1 MNFRV
6 LVYISILF
14 CFHTA
19 FSNQPFV
26 LPKNG
31 QTIDSKTVSFLWNPN
46 SFTTNYKLQIATDS
60 NFRNISYTILTPLS
74 SYSQTFA
81 DYGTYYCRFKRTSEL
96 IWSPTIKIELIDL
109 NNDNNLISWFDAN
122 ENVIQSGSVSSWK
135 DRKVPTRV
143 ASQNNV
149 PQQPLY
155 ISTIPRL
162 NNRNVLSFNGVFT
175 NPMVLNITP
184 SINTTNFTFFCIR
197 NFKPNT
203 SNVQFF
209 LGGSSH
215 GFSSEVLAFN
225 EGCSFSGL
233 NGSVLIAPQSTLR
246 SDYSIYTITDSTLE
260 INKQRI
266 NFSQFIGTKTVSQ
279 LALTNIG
286 ARVDA
291 PNLAYKGE
299 IAELIMFD
307 TILGNIKK
315 NSIYSYLINKYAP
328 PVNLGID
335 TVAGSSFSDSIVLNA
350 GNRFSRYLWS
360 NGDTTPTT
368 KVVTAGTYKVITTD
382 IFGTVSEDDIEV
394 YPYRRLKGAVVNF
407 CPGDSVDVSLGLDAS
422 YAIVWSNGKTT
433 SNVTFKTPGQY
444 TVSITK
450 NGKTVLDT
458 ITVTKFLD
466 TTPLVYLP
474 ERNQSDLIRICGGER
489 IYIKNDSL
497 FESFQWSTGSTTNS
511 DTTFSSKDIFISY
524 VEKNGCTLSDTIAVL
539 VAGLAPK
546 ADFEITSSICQNSS
560 TSFNDISIPPAGV
573 NVANWKWSFSN
584 GDSSRLQNSTTIF
597 NSSGIAFAAIKITT
611 TQGCSDSIFKSFI
624 VNRKPVP
631 SFYNLLSCADL
642 PTTFVDQTIANSAT
656 VSDWSWDFN
665 GLGFINGIQNPSFR
679 FPTSG
684 VYTIRLKAT
693 NSNGC
698 SDTVS
703 NTLRVSA
710 SPVSNFSFDAVC
722 GKTPVSLKFL
732 ATVESP
738 NTIPN
743 LNWGSWDFG
752 DGTFETAIRNPQHVY
767 PEPGTYNVIL
777 KVNSDEGCSDT
788 AIRQVKVY
796 DFPIVDFTV
805 SQTQCVGKEIQFSDI
820 SSTPDGTPIT
830 TWNWFFSG
838 EATDTVQ
845 NPKYTFN
852 TQGNYI
858 IQLNAKNAVGCSGTK
873 LRSIAVSAPPQPK
886 FTFSPQNGLP
896 PLCVTYTNQSPVN
909 GNYLWDYGDGGS
921 LIEGFNP
928 PQHCYN
934 TIGTYPIKLIATDFR
949 GCTESLIKFILV
961 DKANLD
967 AVMTSVTIIPNGE
980 FYKIQVSIKNNSNI
994 EITALGLSLQLG
1006 GGSVIRE
1013 NWTGSLLPG
1022 QTTVYVFT
1030 GEIKPGESGQIPVVC
1045 ATIDNVNN
1053 NAAEDRTDNNTSCKE
1068 LSVGSFDI
1076 LNIYPNPALDNINFG
1091 IMLPKDGKVNIR
1103 FIDVLGQQMY
1113 SKDFDG
1119 AKGYNN
1125 FNMSTLLLNAA
1136 VYVAEVSFDGEVV
1149 RKKFMR
1155 KDRK

>member
-6 LVYISILF
+6 LYFISILF

-31 QTIDSKTVSFLWNPN
+31 QTIDSKTVFFLWNPN
-46 SFTTNYKLQIATDS
+46 SFTASYKLQVATDS
-60 NFRNISYTILTPLS
+60 NFTSVIHSVQTQANSYSYTFSNFGI
-74 SYSQTFA
+74 
-81 DYGTYYCRFKRTSEL
+81 YYCRFKRTNEL

-109 NNDNNLISWFDAN
+109 INDNNLISWFDAN
-122 ENVIQSGSVSSWK
+122 QNIVSSGTVTKWT
-135 DRKVPTRV
+135 DRKDSTRF

-155 ISTIPRL
+155 LSNVPVL
-162 NNRNVLSFNGVFT
+162 NNKSAISFNGILSNPALLTLNKPIIFSAHTLITLRNYRPNPDCLIQYFFT
-175 NPMVLNITP
+175 GN
-184 SINTTNFTFFCIR
+184 
-197 NFKPNT
+197 
-203 SNVQFF
+203 
-209 LGGSSH
+209 SH
-215 GFSSEVLAFN
+215 GFFSEANVVSAGFGAVGQESGSITASNSSL
-225 EGCSFSGL
+225 
-233 NGSVLIAPQSTLR
+233 STQ
-246 SDYSIYTITDSTLE
+246 YSIYTSTNTSLYK
-260 INKQRI
+260 NGI
-266 NFSQFIGTKTVSQ
+266 NFPNTQGATRASLFNITAIGS
-279 LALTNIG
+279 
-286 ARVDA
+286 R
-291 PNLAYKGE
+291 PENLNLPYKGE
-299 IAELIMFD
+299 IAEILIFD
-307 TILGNIKK
+307 SVLNINKINK
-315 NSIYSYLINKYAP
+315 IESYLKSKYLP
-328 PVNLGID
+328 PVNLGLD

-368 KVVTAGTYKVITTD
+368 KVVTAGTYKVKTTD

-433 SNVTFKTPGQY
+433 SKVTFKTPGQY

-450 NGKTVLDT
+450 NGKTILDT

-524 VEKNGCTLSDTIAVL
+524 IEKNGCTLSDTIAVL

-584 GDSSRLQNSTTIF
+584 GDSSRLQNSTTTF

-611 TQGCSDSIFKSFI
+611 TQGCSDSIFKTFV

-703 NTLRVSA
+703 NSLRVSA
-710 SPVSNFSFDAVC
+710 SPISNFSFDAVC

-777 KVNSDEGCSDT
+777 KVNSAEGCSDT

-820 SSTPDGTPIT
+820 SATPDGTPIT

-896 PLCVTYTNQSPVN
+896 PLCVTYTNQSPIN
-909 GNYLWDYGDGGS
+909 GNYIWDYGDGSS
-921 LIEGFNP
+921 LIEAYNP

-949 GCTESLIKFILV
+949 GCTESLIKYILV

-1013 NWTGSLLPG
+1013 NWSGSLLPG
-1022 QTTVYVFT
+1022 QTTVYIFT
-1030 GEIKPGESGQIPVVC
+1030 GEIKPGENRQIPVVC

-1053 NAAEDRTDNNTSCKE
+1053 NAAEDRTDNNTACKE

-1076 LNIYPNPALDNINFG
+1076 LNIYPNPAYDNINFG
-1091 IMLPKDGKVNIR
+1091 IMLPKEGKVNIR

-1119 AKGYNN
+1119 ARGYNS

-1136 VYVAEVSFDGEVV
+1136 VYVAEVSFDGEIV